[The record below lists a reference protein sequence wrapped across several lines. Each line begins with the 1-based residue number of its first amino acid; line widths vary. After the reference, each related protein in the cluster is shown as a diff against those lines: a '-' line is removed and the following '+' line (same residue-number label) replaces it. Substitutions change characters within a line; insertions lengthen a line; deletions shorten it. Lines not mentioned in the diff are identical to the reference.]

1 MRSRCPQPGDWV
13 IVGPDDD
20 VYTCDAKVFSQ
31 TYERV
36 EGPVPN
42 LYKKVHSRA
51 RRAHTFLRIPR
62 AWVHGSAG

>member
-1 MRSRCPQPGDWV
+1 M

-42 LYKKVHSRA
+42 LYKKVQSHA
-51 RRAHTFLRIPR
+51 RMPLLSVPRAH
-62 AWVHGSAG
+62 AG